1 MLATSFLNLFQR
13 HVIKSIWTL
22 FALCCLMVSPIA
34 QAVTD
39 KSQPVKIVV
48 LGDSLSAAYG
58 IPLESGWITLMENE
72 LRATYPKLTLINA
85 SISGETTGGG
95 RARLSALLKEHKPD
109 IVLLELGGNDG
120 LRGFPLNIIK
130 NNLAAMLESISDAGA
145 KAMLIGMRI
154 PPNYGPAYAEGFH
167 QIYQDLASEQK
178 VTLVPFLLDNVALDP
193 SLMQSDGI
201 HPNAKGQ
208 PQLVENVLP
217 HLNSLLSH

>member
-1 MLATSFLNLFQR
+1 MLATSFLNLFQH

-72 LRATYPKLTLINA
+72 LRATHPNLTLINA

-95 RARLSALLKEHKPD
+95 RARLSALLKDHKPD

-130 NNLAAMLESISDAGA
+130 NNLAAMLESIAEAGA